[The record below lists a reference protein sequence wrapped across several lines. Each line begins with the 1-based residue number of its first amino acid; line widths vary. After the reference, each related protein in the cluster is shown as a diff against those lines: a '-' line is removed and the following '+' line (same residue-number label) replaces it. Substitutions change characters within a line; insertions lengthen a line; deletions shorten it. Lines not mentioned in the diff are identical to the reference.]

1 MTFWIISILMLI
13 TGLVMVLPRLL
24 TGKTTTAKDN
34 REQNISIAKERLAEL
49 ENELEEGT
57 LSRELYQQTLAELEK
72 SLLVDIE
79 DADNV
84 AAKTRTT
91 SGRLAAIALVIVVPL
106 LSFLFYNMYGS
117 PQHLAVKG
125 PGQHPANIPTSA
137 PATASATESPK
148 ETPSMEEMV
157 SGLQKK
163 IAENPAD
170 PNAWYLL
177 GRLHAA
183 SGDFAASVAAYE
195 KLVEVSDRQPTALV
209 VLADSLAMTQDG
221 SLAGRPVEL
230 INEALQKEPA
240 HTTALWMAG
249 QAAADNK
256 QYLEAM
262 DYWQQAANGLT
273 DNEEMLGELTR
284 MINEAAV
291 LARQAGMQVP
301 ELALPETAPAV
312 TINIDVSLAP
322 SLQEQIQQNDVLFI
336 FARAATGPPMPLA
349 AVKRQ
354 AGDLP
359 LNIMLDDSS
368 LLRPDSSLSQYTEL
382 SITARISRSGQPVA
396 QSGDLQSDAQLV
408 KVEGSPAVQLIID
421 QVLP

>member
-1 MTFWIISILMLI
+1 MTFWIISILMVI
-13 TGLVMVLPRLL
+13 AGLVMVLPRLL

-49 ENELEEGT
+49 ENELKEGT

-91 SGRLAAIALVIVVPL
+91 SGRLAAIALVIAVPGL
-106 LSFLFYNMYGS
+106 AFLFYNMYGA

-125 PGQHPANIPTSA
+125 PGQHPANIST
-137 PATASATESPK
+137 PATASSTESPK

-177 GRLHAA
+177 GRLYAA

-209 VLADSLAMTQDG
+209 VLADSLAMTQEG
-221 SLAGRPVEL
+221 SLVGRPVEL
-230 INEALQKEPA
+230 INEALQKEPT

-256 QYLEAM
+256 QYLEAI

-284 MINEAAV
+284 MIDEAAV
-291 LARQAGMQVP
+291 LAREAGMQVP
-301 ELALPETAPAV
+301 ELVLPEAAPAV

-322 SLQEQIQQNDVLFI
+322 SLQEQIQENDVLFI
-336 FARAATGPPMPLA
+336 FARAATGSPMPLA

-359 LNIMLDDSS
+359 LNIILDDSS
-368 LLRPDSSLSQYTEL
+368 LLRPDTSLSQYTEL

-396 QSGDLQSDAQLV
+396 QSGDLQSEAQLV
-408 KVEGSPAVQLIID
+408 KVEGSSGLQLIID